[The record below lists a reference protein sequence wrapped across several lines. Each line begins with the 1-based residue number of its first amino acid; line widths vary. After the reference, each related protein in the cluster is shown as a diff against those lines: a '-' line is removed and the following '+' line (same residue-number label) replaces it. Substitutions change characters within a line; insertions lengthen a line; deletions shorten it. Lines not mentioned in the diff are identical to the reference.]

1 MRRRERALHEDAA
14 LSHIAREAEAR
25 LAARRAAR
33 AEAREIRLRELERQ
47 QREAAID
54 DRTDS
59 GSYTSLSKPVSPL
72 STPRSSTFLRTSSSG
87 SLFEDGSYSG
97 LLRHHSSRPPSE
109 PSFYLGS
116 RASSR
121 TSSSRASPVMDDRN
135 ERDFG
140 DMTRSGSLYRPSGPG
155 LSAAT
160 LASLGGLG
168 SSRRGSTDTS
178 FSIDSEPSVRDLRE
192 SLAEVEEKYRRT
204 MLSNA
209 QLDNEKAHLAYQVE
223 LLRDTLEDME
233 EHMAVKKKEQNIL
246 NQELS
251 RHRQSE
257 ALLKH
262 KNAELQ
268 ENLGQQDVLIKEKA
282 QLQQQH
288 ATVTQEVLDLREVLN
303 WKDRR
308 IEALERQRNYGIVN
322 MEETAHSNAKN
333 TSMKRHSELE
343 CNGEVSV
350 TRESSPFVENLFQ
363 GLDSGPESVLDVR
376 IRTLLEEKKS
386 LQEEVCSLRTE
397 LEKVGA
403 QGVMERRETA
413 NGLDLAILD
422 NQRDANKQIS
432 EYKMKLSKAE
442 QEITTVGQTV
452 LRLEAQLKRQR
463 EAAETAEA
471 VEDELKADRRRLQ
484 RELRII
490 QEHVQELELTN
501 GHLSRRLEKLKA
513 SRSTLLSQQ

>member
-47 QREAAID
+47 QREAAVD
-54 DRTDS
+54 DRTDA

-72 STPRSSTFLRTSSSG
+72 STPRPSALCPELFSSSRTARSSTFLRTSSSG

-97 LLRHHSSRPPSE
+97 LLRHHSSRP
-109 PSFYLGS
+109 
-116 RASSR
+116 
-121 TSSSRASPVMDDRN
+121 MDERS
-135 ERDFG
+135 ERDFA
-140 DMTRSGSLYRPSGPG
+140 DMTRSGSLYRSSGPG

-160 LASLGGLG
+160 LASLGGVG

-178 FSIDSEPSVRDLRE
+178 FSIDSEPSVRELRE
-192 SLAEVEEKYRRT
+192 SLSEVEEKYRRT

-209 QLDNEKAHLAYQVE
+209 QLDNEKSHLAYQVE

-233 EHMAVKKKEQNIL
+233 EHTAVKNKEHKSL

-262 KNAELQ
+262 KNMELQ
-268 ENLGQQDVLIKEKA
+268 ENLGQQDVLLKEKA

-288 ATVTQEVLDLREVLN
+288 AAVTQEVLDLREVLN

-308 IEALERQRNYGIVN
+308 IEALERQRDYGVEN
-322 MEETAHSNAKN
+322 LEGTAHSNAKN
-333 TSMKRHSELE
+333 ASMKHHSDLE
-343 CNGEVSV
+343 CNGEVST

-376 IRTLLEEKKS
+376 IRTLLEEKKT

-397 LEKVGA
+397 LEKVGIH
-403 QGVMERRETA
+403 GVMERRETA

-432 EYKMKLSKAE
+432 EYKMKISKAE
-442 QEITTVGQTV
+442 QEITTLSQTV
-452 LRLEAQLKRQR
+452 QRLEAQLKRQR
-463 EAAETAEA
+463 EAVEAAET
-471 VEDELKADRRRLQ
+471 VEDDLKTDRRRLQ
-484 RELRII
+484 RELRTI

>member
-97 LLRHHSSRPPSE
+97 LLRHHSSRP
-109 PSFYLGS
+109 
-116 RASSR
+116 
-121 TSSSRASPVMDDRN
+121 MDDRN

>member
-47 QREAAID
+47 QREAAVD
-54 DRTDS
+54 DRTDA

-97 LLRHHSSRPPSE
+97 LLRHHSSRP
-109 PSFYLGS
+109 
-116 RASSR
+116 
-121 TSSSRASPVMDDRN
+121 MDERS
-135 ERDFG
+135 ERDFA
-140 DMTRSGSLYRPSGPG
+140 DMTRSGSLYRSSGPG

-160 LASLGGLG
+160 LASLGGVG

-178 FSIDSEPSVRDLRE
+178 FSIDSEPSVRELRE
-192 SLAEVEEKYRRT
+192 SLSEVEEKYRRT

-209 QLDNEKAHLAYQVE
+209 QLDNEKSHLAYQVE

-233 EHMAVKKKEQNIL
+233 EHTAVKNKEHKSL

-262 KNAELQ
+262 KNMELQ
-268 ENLGQQDVLIKEKA
+268 ENLGQQDVLLKEKA

-288 ATVTQEVLDLREVLN
+288 AAVTQEVLDLREVLN

-308 IEALERQRNYGIVN
+308 IEALERQRDYGVEN
-322 MEETAHSNAKN
+322 LEGTAHSNAKN
-333 TSMKRHSELE
+333 ASMKHHSDLE
-343 CNGEVSV
+343 CNGEVST

-376 IRTLLEEKKS
+376 IRTLLEEKKT

-397 LEKVGA
+397 LEKVGIH
-403 QGVMERRETA
+403 GVMERRETA

-432 EYKMKLSKAE
+432 EYKMKISKAE
-442 QEITTVGQTV
+442 QEITTLSQTV
-452 LRLEAQLKRQR
+452 QRLEAQLKRQR
-463 EAAETAEA
+463 EAVEAAET
-471 VEDELKADRRRLQ
+471 VEDDLKTDRRRLQ
-484 RELRII
+484 RELRTI